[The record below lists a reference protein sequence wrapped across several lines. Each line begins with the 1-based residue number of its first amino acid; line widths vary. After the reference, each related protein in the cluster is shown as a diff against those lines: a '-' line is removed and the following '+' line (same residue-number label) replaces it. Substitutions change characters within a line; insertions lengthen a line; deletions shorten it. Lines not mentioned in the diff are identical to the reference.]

1 VLVLTCALN
10 VAPGDF
16 GRARI
21 RADERLHI
29 RVALST
35 LEDLHWG
42 NEQALLKQ
50 IGCVATVGSGDFPAK
65 VGLVGDVAD
74 ECGQPF
80 AREYRRDHGDVG
92 RMILAGLIGVID
104 DESVTG
110 MDCASETPANFVH
123 LRRERS
129 DMQGLGNALR
139 HHAALAIK
147 DGKREVLAFL
157 DDR

>member
-1 VLVLTCALN
+1 MPYFRYSSLNFLRPYVLVLTCALN

-42 NEQALLKQ
+42 NEQAFLKQ

-92 RMILAGLIGVID
+92 RMILAGPARPTMPSRAVLTVQ
-104 DESVTG
+104 VT
-110 MDCASETPANFVH
+110 
-123 LRRERS
+123 
-129 DMQGLGNALR
+129 
-139 HHAALAIK
+139 
-147 DGKREVLAFL
+147 
-157 DDR
+157 